1 MQGRTR
7 ELRMMGWAMQYK
19 EANPLTLGSFC
30 YLERVLETE
39 LCTQFAS
46 LSWMLH
52 LPSSKDRNGVLFA
65 RSYGS
70 NIHAM
75 LPLR

>member
-1 MQGRTR
+1 MAKHQHTGSLNSSLDKIAMINKWNHMQGRTR
-7 ELRMMGWAMQYK
+7 ELRMMGWAMHYK

-46 LSWMLH
+46 LS
-52 LPSSKDRNGVLFA
+52 
-65 RSYGS
+65 
-70 NIHAM
+70 
-75 LPLR
+75 